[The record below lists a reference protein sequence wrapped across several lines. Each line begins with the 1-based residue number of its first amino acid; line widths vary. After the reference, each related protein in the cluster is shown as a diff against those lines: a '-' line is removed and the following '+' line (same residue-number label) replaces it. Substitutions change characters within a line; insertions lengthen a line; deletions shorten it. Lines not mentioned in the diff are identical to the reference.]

1 MATIPN
7 ANGIVSALTTS
18 ASNSFIANW
27 QQLAADKL
35 KANAAK
41 KAADSAV
48 ANAAA
53 TPTTDNTQLAT
64 DAQVQAIVQYNENI
78 QTDQQTID
86 ENTAALATYQDE
98 INTAQATI
106 ETDQANLADPNLDP
120 AAVQDIQNNIDE
132 AQTTID
138 TNQANIAT
146 ANQNIADAQADLAQQ
161 QQGLADTEA
170 QATGT
175 SSPGAVPNQDA
186 NPSAYDANG
195 NLNPG
200 YVLDLQG
207 NPVYVGNNYIQG
219 PPINGNSTT
228 TNLNAAGLTPA
239 QRAAI
244 AGGLTTQIINGV
256 ARQVG
261 IPTNVVNA
269 FTSGNPATLTQLA
282 NQTINQTASQY
293 LTPAQA
299 AAIQQQS
306 TLALAQQ
313 QQTINSQQRAV
324 NTGDWRVKLSLAPS
338 ADYLYNSSVPGILA
352 PLASQGGTGGVIF
365 PYMPSID
372 TSYHATYSN
381 YDLTHSNYRGYF
393 YQNSYV
399 DQVTMRAQFTA
410 QNTSEANYLL
420 AVIHFFRS
428 VTKMFYGANDNLR
441 GSPPPLVFLTG
452 LGSYQFAQHP
462 CVVSNFTYNLPD
474 SVDYIRALSNS
485 NLGTNQQN
493 QQIRQSTVPTNGSTS
508 NYRLA
513 SNGLP
518 PGATATPN
526 PGPNRAD
533 LLNSPTY
540 VPTKME
546 ISITL
551 LPIQSRQ
558 QVSQNF
564 NMRDF
569 ASGSLLNGG
578 FW

>member
-1 MATIPN
+1 MAT
-7 ANGIVSALTTS
+7 
-18 ASNSFIANW
+18 
-27 QQLAADKL
+27 
-35 KANAAK
+35 
-41 KAADSAV
+41 
-48 ANAAA
+48 
-53 TPTTDNTQLAT
+53 TPIAT

-78 QTDQQTID
+78 QTDEQTIA
-86 ENTAALATYQDE
+86 ENTAALATYQEE
-98 INTAQATI
+98 INSAQATI
-106 ETDQANLADPNLDP
+106 ETDQANLANPDTDPEAIP
-120 AAVQDIQNNIDE
+120 GIQANIDE

-146 ANQNIADAQADLAQQ
+146 ANQNIANAQADLAQQ
-161 QQGLADTEA
+161 QQGLATVEA
-170 QATGT
+170 EATGT
-175 SSPGAVPNQDA
+175 ASPGPVNSDTNPQVPTVNGVPVPASQINRSAGSVPNNIA
-186 NPSAYDANG
+186 RPAVYNSNG
-195 NLNPG
+195 QLNPG
-200 YVLDLQG
+200 YLLDLNN
-207 NPVYVGNNYIQG
+207 NPVYVGTGASTAPVNY
-219 PPINGNSTT
+219 
-228 TNLNAAGLTPA
+228 A
-239 QRAAI
+239 
-244 AGGLTTQIINGV
+244 
-256 ARQVG
+256 
-261 IPTNVVNA
+261 
-269 FTSGNPATLTQLA
+269 
-282 NQTINQTASQY
+282 
-293 LTPAQA
+293 AQA

-338 ADYLYNSSVPGILA
+338 ANYLYNASVPGILA

-365 PYMPSID
+365 PYMPSIE
-372 TSYHATYSN
+372 TSYRATYSN

-399 DQVTMRAQFTA
+399 DQVGMRAQFTA

-462 CVVSNFTYNLPD
+462 CVVTSFNYTLPAD
-474 SVDYIRALSNS
+474 VDYIRALSNS

-493 QQIRQSTVPTNGSTS
+493 QQVRQSTVPTNGSTS

-518 PGATATPN
+518 PGATATATPAPN
-526 PGPNRAD
+526 TTD

-546 ISITL
+546 ISISL
-551 LPIQSRQ
+551 LPVQSRQ

-564 NMRDF
+564 NLRDF

>member
-7 ANGIVSALTTS
+7 ANGIVSAVTTS

-27 QQLAADKL
+27 QQLAAAKL

-53 TPTTDNTQLAT
+53 DPTTTNTQLAT
-64 DAQVQAIVQYNENI
+64 DAQIQAITDYNDNI
-78 QTDQQTID
+78 QTDEQTIA

-120 AAVQDIQNNIDE
+120 AAAQDIQNNIDE

-138 TNQANIAT
+138 TNQ
-146 ANQNIADAQADLAQQ
+146 
-161 QQGLADTEA
+161 QGLATVEA

-175 SSPGAVPNQDA
+175 SSPGAVPNQNA

-219 PPINGNSTT
+219 PPVNASSTT
-228 TNLNAAGLTPA
+228 TSATNAAGLTPA

-338 ADYLYNSSVPGILA
+338 ANYLYNASVPGILA

-365 PYMPSID
+365 PYMPSIE
-372 TSYHATYSN
+372 TSYRATYSN

-399 DQVTMRAQFTA
+399 DQVGMRAQFTA

-462 CVVSNFTYNLPD
+462 CVVTSFNYTLPAD
-474 SVDYIRALSNS
+474 VDYIRALSNS

-493 QQIRQSTVPTNGSTS
+493 QQVRQSTVPTNGSTS

-518 PGATATPN
+518 PGATATATPAPN
-526 PGPNRAD
+526 TTD

-546 ISITL
+546 ISISL
-551 LPIQSRQ
+551 LPVQSRQ

-564 NMRDF
+564 NLRDF